1 MIRTKTALVTG
12 TSLGVGNSLVTK
24 LYNDGYTVIATSRN
38 PEHLI
43 KNKESFGWGD
53 EVLIEHLELTDLK
66 SIKLLY
72 GKYRGITLDLLINN
86 AAGGRYNEDEH
97 ELFEA
102 FKHSL
107 LLNTA
112 GPAQLTKFF
121 LDNLKKSTNPTVVF
135 ISSFAG
141 TYFYGGDI
149 TYSVSKSAVSAMSEI
164 FRIEL
169 MHSNIKVTEIRPGG
183 INTRPENPNLNL
195 MDTDDVVD
203 AIIWVSE
210 MPKNCNIDLIE
221 MSPMVNK
228 KYA

>member
-1 MIRTKTALVTG
+1 MRSKVALVTG
-12 TSLGVGNSLVTK
+12 TTLGVGNSLVTK
-24 LYNDGYTVIATSRN
+24 LYNNGYTVIATSRN

-43 KNKESFGWGD
+43 KDKESFGWGD

-72 GKYRGITLDLLINN
+72 GKYRDITLDLLIHN
-86 AAGGRYNEDEH
+86 AAGGSYNENEH

-102 FKHSL
+102 FKHSS

-169 MHSNIKVTEIRPGG
+169 MHSNIKVTEIRPAG

-195 MDTDDVVD
+195 LDTDDVVD
-203 AIIWVSE
+203 AIMWVSSL
-210 MPKNCNIDLIE
+210 PKHCNIDLIE
-221 MSPMVNK
+221 MSPIVNK
-228 KYA
+228 KYS